1 MDPLNKHLMDLL
13 TGRKPPVVIDPA
25 TKDLICAGLCLIAS
39 ALTLVGTLALLTLV
53 DGPILPPAIREAWMN
68 IGFAICVW
76 RGVKWLIWW
85 SPDPGAA
92 QQRLANVCREIV
104 ETIKFALW
112 AAVGL
117 ACLFC
122 VAVTLGFLPMPT

>member
-1 MDPLNKHLMDLL
+1 MDES
-13 TGRKPPVVIDPA
+13 
-25 TKDLICAGLCLIAS
+25 TKYLIYAALWLIAS
-39 ALTLVGTLALLTLV
+39 ALTLVGTLTLLTLV

-85 SPDPGAA
+85 SHEPGAA
-92 QQRLANVCREIV
+92 QQRLADVCREIV

-112 AAVGL
+112 AAVVL